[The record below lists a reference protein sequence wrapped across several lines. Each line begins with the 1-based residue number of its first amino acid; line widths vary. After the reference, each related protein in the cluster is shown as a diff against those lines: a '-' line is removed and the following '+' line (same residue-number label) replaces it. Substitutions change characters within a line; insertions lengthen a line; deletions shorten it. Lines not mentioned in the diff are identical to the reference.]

1 MMISLRAPL
10 SLLLLLASSSAV
22 VASEVDWI
30 IPDGD
35 ALTPLSVSVGDSL
48 TFTWSSGY
56 HNVLIHPTG
65 TCEETDAKEVAGAS
79 AAPGAVTYDFTEE
92 DVGTVTFACDISE
105 HCENGQKL
113 VVTVTEEE
121 SGMFGALTDMVTD
134 AVTDA
139 VNDAITDDVK
149 DGVTDAV
156 TDAVMDAAKD
166 VDTDSLMD
174 TLTDKTGENAA
185 TDAVKDALKDAT
197 GETNATLLGAAESG
211 AMTSRGDVLS
221 IQFLAAVLTVLLLVK

>member
-1 MMISLRAPL
+1 MGTSKMMISLRAPL

-156 TDAVMDAAKD
+156 MDAAKD

-174 TLTDKTGENAA
+174 TITDKTGE
-185 TDAVKDALKDAT
+185 TAVGDTLKDAT

>member
-1 MMISLRAPL
+1 MGTSKMMISLRAPL

-134 AVTDA
+134 AV
-139 VNDAITDDVK
+139 
-149 DGVTDAV
+149 
-156 TDAVMDAAKD
+156 MDAAKD

-174 TLTDKTGENAA
+174 TITDMTGE
-185 TDAVKDALKDAT
+185 TAVGDTLKDAIKDAT

>member
-1 MMISLRAPL
+1 M
-10 SLLLLLASSSAV
+10 
-22 VASEVDWI
+22 
-30 IPDGD
+30 G
-35 ALTPLSVSVGDSL
+35 
-48 TFTWSSGY
+48 
-56 HNVLIHPTG
+56 
-65 TCEETDAKEVAGAS
+65 
-79 AAPGAVTYDFTEE
+79 EE

-105 HCENGQKL
+105 HCENGQIL
-113 VVTVTEEE
+113 TVTVTEEE

-149 DGVTDAV
+149 
-156 TDAVMDAAKD
+156 DAAKD

>member
-1 MMISLRAPL
+1 MGTSKMMISLRAPL

-134 AVTDA
+134 AV
-139 VNDAITDDVK
+139 
-149 DGVTDAV
+149 
-156 TDAVMDAAKD
+156 MDAAKD

-174 TLTDKTGENAA
+174 TITDMTGE
-185 TDAVKDALKDAT
+185 TAVGDTLKDAT